1 MAETIYKLI
10 SNLNDEEWD
19 YRHNVHKKKKIN
31 FKKPFLNNHAAN
43 FFIDEYFGHAG
54 KERMPLEKLGI
65 EMGNF
70 PKSEH
75 TASIFFLGALV
86 YHKCF
91 PDDTYLKGKTYSGYE
106 LFPFLWFLTCLF
118 HDFANDFE
126 YKQKDLKELDTIE
139 KLNGYLDIEDENQL
153 LKKSVKHTNSTL
165 FKAIPLYYQYR
176 FDPMKKLD
184 HGIVGGLFLYDRLVK
199 NRKNKEDEKIAK
211 DEVNDFWDSSLETD
225 YAEAAATI
233 ATHNIYFKDP
243 EARAYF
249 KEKGDN
255 TLEGLAKISFK
266 ESPLLFL
273 LGLVDTLD
281 PLKIY
286 RCISKP
292 NLILK
297 NICLTFPENGKVLMQ
312 VREGSPLN
320 PQCLKDKI
328 KDLEWLDID
337 VKEIERGIEL
347 IFNIKR

>member
-1 MAETIYKLI
+1 MADTIYKLI
-10 SNLNDEEWD
+10 SKLKAEEWD
-19 YRHNVHKKKKIN
+19 YRHKENGGSFQKAFVKDRSANN
-31 FKKPFLNNHAAN
+31 F
-43 FFIDEYFGHAG
+43 IEEYFAHAG
-54 KERMPLEKLGI
+54 KEEMPLEKLGI

-91 PDDTYLKGKTYSGYE
+91 PGDTYLKGVTHSGYE

-139 KLNGYLDIEDENQL
+139 KLNGYLEIKEENQL
-153 LKKSVKHTNSTL
+153 LNKSVKQTNLSL

-184 HGIVGGLFLYDRLVK
+184 HGIVGGLFLYDGLVK
-199 NRKNKEDEKIAK
+199 NRKKKEEEKEAK
-211 DEVNDFWDSSLETD
+211 DEVNDFWNSSLEAD
-225 YAEAAATI
+225 YVEAAATI
-233 ATHNIYFKDP
+233 ATHNIYFNDP
-243 EARAYF
+243 GVKAYF
-249 KEKGDN
+249 KGKKGN
-255 TLEGLAKISFK
+255 ALEGLTNISFK

-286 RCISKP
+286 SCIAKP

-297 NICLTFPENGKVLMQ
+297 NICLTFPEDGKVLMQ
-312 VREGSPLN
+312 VRENLLLN
-320 PQCLKDKI
+320 PKCLQEKI
-328 KDLEWLDID
+328 KDLDWLD
-337 VKEIERGIEL
+337 VKGQEVERGIEL
-347 IFNIKR
+347 TFKME